1 MNTLSRLGV
10 IATLALGAHASL
22 AAVSNAQ
29 AASLADGQT
38 EQQVISKLGQ
48 PDSVTHWFNGTHS
61 LSYALSNNAQEILY
75 VDIADTNGKVISE
88 TALPRD

>member
-1 MNTLSRLGV
+1 MNTLSRLSI
-10 IATLALGAHASL
+10 IAALALGAQASF
-22 AAVSNAQ
+22 AAVSAAQ
-29 AASLADGQT
+29 AASLTDGQT
-38 EQQVISKLGQ
+38 EAQVVSKLGQ

-61 LSYALSNNAQEILY
+61 LSYALSNNAQEVLY